1 MLAMYD
7 IQEFELDWS
16 LIRYFGSFCP
26 FGLHIEIRKMQTMP
40 LAGQG
45 NPVSYVWGQGHPM
58 YHL

>member
-7 IQEFELDWS
+7 IQEFELDCS
-16 LIRYFGSFCP
+16 LIRNFGNFCQ

-45 NPVSYVWGQGHPM
+45 NPVSYVLGKGHLR
-58 YHL
+58 YDL